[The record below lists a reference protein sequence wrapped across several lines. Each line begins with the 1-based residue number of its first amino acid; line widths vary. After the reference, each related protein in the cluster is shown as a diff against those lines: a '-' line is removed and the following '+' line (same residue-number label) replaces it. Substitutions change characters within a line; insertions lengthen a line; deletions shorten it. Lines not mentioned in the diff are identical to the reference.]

1 MTLLTLV
8 SPVRKRVPFVSGG
21 IVCELGSDIG
31 RWESQSMRLLD
42 GTEMK
47 RLGERRVE
55 KTGHIFLQPMCIELE
70 YPERIL
76 GFPVACCINRQN
88 GTLGFVI

>member
-1 MTLLTLV
+1 M
-8 SPVRKRVPFVSGG
+8 RIG
-21 IVCELGSDIG
+21 I
-31 RWESQSMRLLD
+31 RHWEVGIPIYMRLLD